1 MPQFNQNKDQN
12 KWKVETRTL
21 SSEQDKTWWKHL
33 AAPLRSK
40 QWTDTHCTQN
50 QGKIDETCMSKLFQV
65 LPKVAIWWRA
75 RGNSVTL
82 ILNQTHLCVSILCTK
97 LNNAASQANSLI
109 NSSEIVANED
119 RPILIAQNSNPHC
132 CFCCLPGHCG
142 LANGT
147 DDQLQTTVNNL
158 K

>member
-1 MPQFNQNKDQN
+1 M
-12 KWKVETRTL
+12 
-21 SSEQDKTWWKHL
+21 
-33 AAPLRSK
+33 
-40 QWTDTHCTQN
+40 
-50 QGKIDETCMSKLFQV
+50 
-65 LPKVAIWWRA
+65 
-75 RGNSVTL
+75 TL
-82 ILNQTHLCVSILCTK
+82 ILNQTHLCVIISRTQ

-119 RPILIAQNSNPHC
+119 RRILIAQNSNLHC
-132 CFCCLPGHCG
+132 CFRRLSGHCG